1 MDRHGVNH
9 LEGRDITLSLILRLA
24 RRDIVEDGLVI
35 GDETTIERFIQDG
48 ILNQNPVGRLRN
60 VGGWGEGKGTGAGA
74 HTRLWSHSC
83 VILQLRLS
91 EFQCPDLS
99 VSNLVLLRA

>member
-48 ILNQNPVGRLRN
+48 ILNMNPVGRLRN

-74 HTRLWSHSC
+74 HARLWSYSC

-99 VSNLVLLRA
+99 VSNLVLL